1 MNGEHVCKSDGGSA
15 FTSLTAPPD
24 FDVNDM
30 GGRGESVMVT
40 KFKVVK
46 VEGGEQEVAVD
57 SWRGIGENTKSKSS
71 CKTCLEDVV
80 QTAEAVKTKTLETK
94 SDLLKS
100 LDKSNHWAF
109 KSTSKKIVVRKEN
122 RKFRDLVQARIKGDN
137 KLQDGKLRL
146 GDYVYRGVKIV
157 LPDVK

>member
-100 LDKSNHWAF
+100 LDESNRWAF
-109 KSTSKKIVVRKEN
+109 KSTAKKMKVRAAGRTFGDDMN
-122 RKFRDLVQARIKGDN
+122 DRIKGEN
-137 KLQDGKLRL
+137 NLHDGELRL
-146 GDYVYRGVKIV
+146 GDYIYRGVKV
-157 LPDVK
+157 VPPSQE